1 MDRPPRR
8 HQLADPSLTAPFRD
22 NTKRRSNT
30 RPSSSRLSRAT
41 AVALAAATEM
51 GFTVFVGLS
60 TGNLANAVAGR
71 ALEGDIMTID
81 RAEECDQ

>member
-1 MDRPPRR
+1 M
-8 HQLADPSLTAPFRD
+8 
-22 NTKRRSNT
+22 
-30 RPSSSRLSRAT
+30 SRAT